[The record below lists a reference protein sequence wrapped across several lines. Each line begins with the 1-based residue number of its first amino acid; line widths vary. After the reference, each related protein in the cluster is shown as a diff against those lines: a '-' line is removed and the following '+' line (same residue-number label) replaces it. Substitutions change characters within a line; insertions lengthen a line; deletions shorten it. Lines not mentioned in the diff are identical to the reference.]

1 MQREKCEKCACAQC
15 SSCKQTKQKQKR
27 APDASK
33 ENTLLAR
40 AFLTLFER
48 ARCLLYSD
56 ATF

>member
-1 MQREKCEKCACAQC
+1 MQREKCEKRACAQC

-48 ARCLLYSD
+48 ARCLL
-56 ATF
+56 